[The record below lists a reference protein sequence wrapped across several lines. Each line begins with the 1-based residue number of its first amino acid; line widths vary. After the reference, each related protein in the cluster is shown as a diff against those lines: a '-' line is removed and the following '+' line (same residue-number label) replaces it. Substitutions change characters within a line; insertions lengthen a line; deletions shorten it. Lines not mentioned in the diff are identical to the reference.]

1 MSDMSDKGSAE
12 RKVEKGEEKEGFE
25 KERRESIGSVESVE
39 GLKDVKERVLELLKQ
54 VYPLDLSIKEIA
66 GRLGVSRVTVS
77 KYVAVLE
84 AEGKIEC
91 RIVGRAKLY
100 RLKQD
105 SGHRGLA

>member
-1 MSDMSDKGSAE
+1 MSAKRSAE
-12 RKVEKGEEKEGFE
+12 KKVEKGEEREGFE
-25 KERRESIGSVESVE
+25 KEREESDESVKGVE
-39 GLKDVKERVLELLKQ
+39 DVKERVLGLLKK

-91 RIVGRAKLY
+91 RVVGRAKLY
-100 RLKQD
+100 RLK
-105 SGHRGLA
+105 L